1 MTRYLVQPGDPIFV
15 KGYGFL
21 YFAKNMGKNIV
32 KNISRNFS
40 EKYSQKTLDYG

>member
-1 MTRYLVQPGDPIFV
+1 MTRYLVQPRDPIFV
-15 KGYGFL
+15 KCYGFL